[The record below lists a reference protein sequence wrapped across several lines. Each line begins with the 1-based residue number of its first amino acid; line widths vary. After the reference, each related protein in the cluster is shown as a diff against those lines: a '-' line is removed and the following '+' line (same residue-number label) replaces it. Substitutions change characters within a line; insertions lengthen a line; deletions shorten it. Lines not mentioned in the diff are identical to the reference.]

1 MTFQPLTAFRLT
13 RPAALALSALL
24 SCGLAPSVF
33 ANEPA
38 HAPAASHSA
47 ALTPAAPPPAGA
59 AHAEAAAP
67 AETTKGQDTISRL
80 KAVIEKH
87 AGKGGSVSLR
97 VGGHVIAASDSSGS
111 TQVASNA
118 HNAENTHKPRTG
130 KASPSSS
137 REYIRARAAVL
148 SGHAAPE
155 AHAPAGG
162 DPHEIH
168 WEHQGEN
175 GPENWAKLKPEF
187 STCATG
193 QRQSPVHIL
202 ETDAIP
208 GPAEV
213 LKFDYKPS
221 GGSVVN
227 NGHTVQV
234 DLAGDNTLYVRGSA
248 YKLIQFHFHH
258 PAEERVN
265 YKGFSM
271 VAHLVHQNAEGQ
283 LAVVAVLIDP
293 GAANPLIDQIWT
305 RMPLDVKDRVGLPV
319 GLIDMNQILPTD
331 QRYYQF
337 IGSLTTPP
345 CTEGV
350 LWLVMK
356 QPMTVSREQLK
367 LFTKLYPMNARPV
380 QALNGRLVREAM

>member
-1 MTFQPLTAFRLT
+1 
-13 RPAALALSALL
+13 
-24 SCGLAPSVF
+24 
-33 ANEPA
+33 
-38 HAPAASHSA
+38 
-47 ALTPAAPPPAGA
+47 
-59 AHAEAAAP
+59 
-67 AETTKGQDTISRL
+67 
-80 KAVIEKH
+80 VIEKH
-87 AGKGGSVSLR
+87 AGKIGNVSLK
-97 VGGHVIAASDSSGS
+97 VGDHVIASTHAPSTAPPAEGAHGGS
-111 TQVASNA
+111 
-118 HNAENTHKPRTG
+118 EHKPRPA
-130 KASPSSS
+130 KASS
-137 REYIRARAAVL
+137 RASRDYIRTRAAVL

-155 AHAPAGG
+155 AHGAAGG
-162 DPHEIH
+162 EHSETH
-168 WEHQGEN
+168 WEHEGEN
-175 GPENWAKLKPEF
+175 GPQNWANLKPEF

-193 QRQSPVHIL
+193 KRQSPVHIL
-202 ETDAIP
+202 DTDTIA

-234 DLAGDNTLYVRGSA
+234 DLAGNNILYVRGSA

-271 VAHLVHQNAEGQ
+271 VAHLVHKNDEGQ

-293 GAANPLIDQIWT
+293 GTTNPLIEQIWT
-305 RMPLDVKDRVGLPV
+305 RMPLDVKDRVGLPA
-319 GLIDMNQILPTD
+319 GLIDMNQILPMD

-350 LWLVMK
+350 LWLVLK

-367 LFTKLYPMNARPV
+367 LFTHLYPMNARPV
-380 QALNGRLVREAM
+380 QALNGRLVRESM